1 MLIYPPPLAAALASP
16 RQGSDSRPK
25 RIARNNRYDNLGQV
39 ISGKRSWQD
48 GTPVAGQQFAYT
60 FDDIGNR
67 TATAVGGDQHGAN
80 LRSAT
85 YGANHLNQ
93 YTNRTIP
100 GAVDITGIA
109 NPTAAV
115 TVNGSN
121 AVRQGEYFWQPV
133 TVGNTN
139 AAQYVTNIVASTYGS
154 GQSATGAVFIA
165 RTPEA
170 FSYDADGNLTSD
182 GRWTYTWDGENRLAS
197 MTANTSAGPQQQ
209 LVFQYDWQGRRI
221 AKQVSV
227 NVGGGWSPIS
237 DQRFVYDGWNLLAVL
252 DGSLLLQ
259 TSFVWGLD
267 LSGSMQGAGGVGG
280 LLFLDNC
287 ESPIGSHA
295 ATYDGNGNVAALVSA
310 ADCSVSARY
319 EYGPFGEILRSTGP
333 ARETNPFRFSTK
345 YQDDETDLLYYG
357 YRYYNA
363 TTGRWLSRDPMAEE
377 GGENL
382 YALVCNDPTLRRD
395 YLGLKV
401 IIRSIIDVNPQGAE
415 AEFANPD
422 GFGTR
427 EEFLNNYNALK
438 KTLENAIEKLRNC
451 CKSHN
456 KELGEVPICKFLDDS
471 ESHFITGQ

>member
-1 MLIYPPPLAAALASP
+1 M
-16 RQGSDSRPK
+16 
-25 RIARNNRYDNLGQV
+25 
-39 ISGKRSWQD
+39 
-48 GTPVAGQQFAYT
+48 
-60 FDDIGNR
+60 
-67 TATAVGGDQHGAN
+67 
-80 LRSAT
+80 
-85 YGANHLNQ
+85 
-93 YTNRTIP
+93 
-100 GAVDITGIA
+100 DITGIA

-319 EYGPFGEILRSTGP
+319 EYGPFGELIRSSGP
-333 ARETNPFRFSTK
+333 ARGTNPFRFSTK
-345 YQDDETDLLYYG
+345 YQEDETDLLYYG
-357 YRYYNA
+357 YRFYNA
-363 TTGRWLSRDPMAEE
+363 AVGRWISRDPFGDDAFRSWQTQDDPAAQDNLRSESLKPAYHFLSNDDIDHFDKTGLE
-377 GGENL
+377 ADVSWHPPPSSCAKGQSITFIQVAYGGWGPYKAPFVDDGSAGYGASGTGCPEYPNFGNPGSFQDSPGGVTGTVKFITC
-382 YALVCNDPTLRRD
+382 LVCTKPCCSRRGPGTELVLTCND
-395 YLGLKV
+395 
-401 IIRSIIDVNPQGAE
+401 
-415 AEFANPD
+415 
-422 GFGTR
+422 TR
-427 EEFLNNYNALK
+427 Y
-438 KTLENAIEKLRNC
+438 I
-451 CKSHN
+451 
-456 KELGEVPICKFLDDS
+456 V
-471 ESHFITGQ
+471 